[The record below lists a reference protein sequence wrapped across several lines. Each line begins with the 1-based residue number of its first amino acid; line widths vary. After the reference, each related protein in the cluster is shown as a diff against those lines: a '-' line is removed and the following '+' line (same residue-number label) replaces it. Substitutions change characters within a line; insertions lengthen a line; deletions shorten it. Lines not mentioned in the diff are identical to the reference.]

1 MSINKYNLINLQY
14 NYHNSRSKKNKQL
27 SLCHILLL
35 SLIFSLVFPHF
46 LSLSFLLSLIEFE
59 VGYVRIALK
68 VLQVVVALTFNVLLL
83 KYGIWWMKMNMGGQ
97 EKIKC
102 LMLNTEINNLIWND
116 KTILQRNKAKE
127 SGISFLTK
135 TPLKQH
141 YPLIQINERN
151 KEATIPLI
159 DEEEEGKEEK
169 TNNTLNVK
177 ATTPSNTFLMSLQLR
192 TKGLRFQILFNEL
205 LKRYVWDWWIQTS
218 PLNSK

>member
-1 MSINKYNLINLQY
+1 
-14 NYHNSRSKKNKQL
+14 
-27 SLCHILLL
+27 
-35 SLIFSLVFPHF
+35 
-46 LSLSFLLSLIEFE
+46 
-59 VGYVRIALK
+59 
-68 VLQVVVALTFNVLLL
+68 
-83 KYGIWWMKMNMGGQ
+83 
-97 EKIKC
+97 
-102 LMLNTEINNLIWND
+102 MLNTEINNLIWND
-116 KTILQRNKAKE
+116 QTILQRKKEKE
-127 SGISFLTK
+127 SGISFLIK

-205 LKRYVWDWWIQTS
+205 LKRYVWDWWIQIS
-218 PLNSK
+218 PLNSNQWDKQRNEDTNNKTCQFNRFFLYFHVINHFLFFVFFWLGVMNCWFVNLINLYKLITKTWIYSTQKREKKEKLSVGAQTCICI